1 MHRKKRL
8 ECLLLAVV
16 LLCSLVLPG
25 LQMPGG
31 AVETAQAT
39 VTVESTYAFPGATVE
54 VNLLLEDNPGIAGA
68 RLTVSYDEHL
78 ELLDA
83 VSVGALSELEYSRP
97 GSFASPCVFNWDSES
112 QEVAE
117 DGVML
122 TLTFRVSEKAKIN
135 SRLNVDVSCRYGDV
149 YNGDLDSVALATV
162 GGYVTV
168 LNYIPGDVNGDGMV
182 NGKDV
187 TLLRRYNGSGYDVT
201 INESA
206 ADVNN
211 DGMINGKDVTLL
223 RRYIAGGY
231 DVKLQP
237 STYGCT
243 HALEAVAAKAAT
255 CTEDGNLA
263 YWYCAD
269 CDGYFSDAQ
278 AVNQIAY
285 EDTMQAALGHT
296 EVIDPAVPAAPGKPG
311 LTEGSHCSTCG
322 KVLVA
327 QQVTEGLQVKYH
339 AITYHNLKGAQSPDV
354 TQYSEHEGLAS
365 LPTLSLKGY
374 TFKGWYTEEEGG
386 RKLTKIPAGDTQDYE
401 LWARWELI
409 EYTITYNC
417 GQGTVA
423 EGSVTTYT
431 VEDHVIL
438 PEAEL
443 HYYFFDGWTD
453 SAGASVTE
461 IAKGSTGNLTL
472 TANWKTKRSQAKP
485 IDTMENPL
493 YDARTFV
500 VDGDQY
506 TYIYYLGCI
515 ERVPFA
521 WEGVP
526 YEHEGKAIEFQYAT
540 SSATSKSIAETMYK
554 VTENTRGW
562 QTEISVSSETEF
574 GCPVGAQETLSVE
587 LSHNQSGSTRTTDE
601 EGKTTT
607 ISQEMVKESN
617 FTFTMEKT
625 DPRGWYRWVKYA
637 TVDVFATVTYDVS
650 ENKYYI
656 ANINAV
662 RDITE
667 GFDYTFKSAAFDDAV
682 DTLLPFDDF
691 HEMEELVD
699 SMMEYT
705 EGLVFSQDSNKKNA
719 WVVGYDGDATE
730 IVIPAYYINS
740 DGTRVPV
747 TGIQTTTSESGS
759 VFAGKNITSVTIG
772 ANISL
777 IPAYAFYQC
786 EHLTTIETNGNL
798 QMIGDYAFYGC
809 KSLNYEIP
817 DSVRIIGVSAFAGCE
832 ALDTVA
838 ISKNVE
844 KLGTGAFM
852 DCGQLDLTVYTANRN
867 VLENISGTSATS
879 LTVDLSSYTAGN
891 YERRVTLEVPETVS
905 DFTLIGNEKYI
916 NALDIASHADRTVI
930 KNTKLHNSHL
940 MIYSEK
946 VEFSSLELTENGSSV
961 PGVQFYGENV
971 DLLLSN
977 RFIVSGYADG
987 AHALVCNNLSVQSV
1001 KGVNAS
1007 ITLEGSG
1014 GAVGG
1019 NGIYA
1024 TGDVTFS
1031 GYLNVEVS
1039 GGDGYEATD
1048 LSARGGDG
1056 GAAVCAKSLTLDVI
1070 GGFAAT
1076 GGSGGRGG
1084 AGVDYSGS
1092 WANGNGRNG
1101 GVGGTGGDG
1110 ATAIQAEKFEIRN
1123 AGKLSLELHSGTG
1136 GRGGIGGSGENA
1148 NYSGK
1153 GTRTAGNGGTGGQG
1167 GNGGQLLTVA
1177 EVICDGTLVSNTIY
1191 VGSGGIGGYGGHG
1204 GDADQ
1209 RWFIWLQEYSNP
1221 GAAGSGGAG
1230 GIGGELGFDVEILK
1244 AETSKIRYSYAG
1256 SKGDNGSNGVEDAL

>member
-39 VTVESTYAFPGATVE
+39 VTVESTYASPGATVE

-68 RLTVSYDEHL
+68 RLTVSYDEQL

-135 SRLNVDVSCRYGDV
+135 GRLNVDVSCRYGDV

-162 GGYVTV
+162 GGSVTV
-168 LNYIPGDVNGDGMV
+168 LNYIPGDVNGDGVV

-278 AVNQIAY
+278 AVNQITY
-285 EDTMQAALGHT
+285 EGTVQAALGHT
-296 EVIDPAVPAAPGKPG
+296 EVIDPAVPAEPGKPG

-327 QQVTEGLQVKYH
+327 QQVTESLQVKYH
-339 AITYHNLKGAQSPDV
+339 AITYHNLKGAQSPEI

-386 RKLTKIPAGDTQDYE
+386 QKLTKIPAGATQDYE

-431 VEDHVIL
+431 VEDYVVL

-453 SAGASVTE
+453 AAGAAVTE

-493 YDARTFV
+493 YEQRSFV

-540 SSATSKSIAETMYK
+540 SSATSRSIAETMYK

-562 QTEISVSSETEF
+562 QSEVSVSAEVGY
-574 GCPVGAQETLSVE
+574 GCPVGPQAKVAVE
-587 LSHNQSGSTRTTDE
+587 VSHNQSGSTRTTDE
-601 EGKTTT
+601 NGTTTT
-607 ISQEMVKESN
+607 ISQEWVSGTTK
-617 FTFTMEKT
+617 TFTMENT

-637 TVDVFATVTYDVS
+637 TVDVFATVTYDAS
-650 ENKYYI
+650 ENKYYL

-662 RDITE
+662 RDISE
-667 GFDYTFKSAAFDDAV
+667 GFDYTFKSAAFDDEV
-682 DTLLPFDDF
+682 DTLLPFDNF
-691 HEMEELVD
+691 GEMEDLV
-699 SMMEYT
+699 SSLMAYT
-705 EGLVFSQDSNKKNA
+705 EDLVFSVDSRNNCA
-719 WVVGYDGDATE
+719 TVVGYDGDATD
-730 IVIPAYYINS
+730 IVIPAFYQQA
-740 DGTRVPV
+740 DGTQVPV
-747 TGIQTTTSESGS
+747 TGIKESDSERGS
-759 VFAGKNITSVTIG
+759 VFAGSDVTSITLG
-772 ANISL
+772 ANIAS
-777 IPAYAFYQC
+777 IP
-786 EHLTTIETNGNL
+786 
-798 QMIGDYAFYGC
+798 DYAFYGC
-809 KSLNYEIP
+809 KNLTSVQAKGNLESIGNYAFYGCEALAYELP
-817 DSVRIIGVSAFAGCE
+817 DTVKTIGAYAFAGCE
-832 ALDTVA
+832 ALDRVV
-838 ISKNVE
+838 ISSQVT
-844 KLGTGAFM
+844 KLGKGAFI
-852 DCGQLDLTVYTANRN
+852 DCGELDLTVIPADHQ
-867 VLENISGTSATS
+867 VLRGVSETNATNITIDMTDYIDDYYD
-879 LTVDLSSYTAGN
+879 VDLIIPDTVIDFVLNGKSTDLSNWENTLHYMSIESHAENTVIQNARMDHSGLRI
-891 YERRVTLEVPETVS
+891 YSPKVTLNSLRIRTYDSNFAAIQFYNENVELLV
-905 DFTLIGNEKYI
+905 GNEI
-916 NALDIASHADRTVI
+916 NA
-930 KNTKLHNSHL
+930 
-940 MIYSEK
+940 E
-946 VEFSSLELTENGSSV
+946 GSPV
-961 PGVQFYGENV
+961 
-971 DLLLSN
+971 
-977 RFIVSGYADG
+977 
-987 AHALVCNNLSVQSV
+987 LVCNSLNVQTIKGLSANIKLFGDTSDIPQNAIQAS
-1001 KGVNAS
+1001 GAVNFS
-1007 ITLEGSG
+1007 GYMDVELSG
-1014 GAVGG
+1014 GHGARGYNHGAAAISAKELTINIDGSFKAYGG
-1019 NGIYA
+1019 NGGAGKEGTSYDA
-1024 TGDVTFS
+1024 
-1031 GYLNVEVS
+1031 LWVE
-1039 GGDGYEATD
+1039 GDGRAGGNGGTGGNGGEAIKAEKLTVQNAGR
-1048 LSARGGDG
+1048 L
-1056 GAAVCAKSLTLDVI
+1056 KLTLI
-1070 GGFAAT
+1070 AGG
-1076 GGSGGRGG
+1076 GGRGG
-1084 AGVDYSGS
+1084 
-1092 WANGNGRNG
+1092 NG
-1101 GVGGTGGDG
+1101 GVGESAHYVGGYV
-1110 ATAIQAEKFEIRN
+1110 R
-1123 AGKLSLELHSGTG
+1123 TG
-1136 GRGGIGGSGENA
+1136 GRGGD
-1148 NYSGK
+1148 
-1153 GTRTAGNGGTGGQG
+1153 GGQG
-1167 GNGGQLLTVA
+1167 GNGGTALAVS
-1177 EVICDGTLVSNTIY
+1177 EIVCDGTLLFGEI
-1191 VGSGGIGGYGGHG
+1191 H
-1204 GDADQ
+1204 
-1209 RWFIWLQEYSNP
+1209 
-1221 GAAGSGGAG
+1221 AGSGGNGGNGGRGGHGDILYHWLLGTKREWSNPGKGGSGNIGGKAGAVGTAVDAFKLDG
-1230 GIGGELGFDVEILK
+1230 GIYYGHD
-1244 AETSKIRYSYAG
+1244 
-1256 SKGDNGSNGVEDAL
+1256 GSNGGNGSYGSSDAL